1 MDWKDLL
8 IYILES
14 LCGLVITV
22 GIPLGISLLKQKIKN
37 EQLARVL
44 DRAAKIVSDAVL
56 LVNQT
61 YVDVLKYEHKF
72 DKEAQEKAFA
82 ICKARVVAM
91 LNEEAVQAIYDTYGD
106 LESWLKTVIEAKV
119 RQEKIGWLEPISLDE
134 VDEQE

>member
-37 EQLARVL
+37 EQLSRVI
-44 DRAAKIVSDAVL
+44 DRAAKIVSDSVL

-61 YVDVLKYEHKF
+61 YVDALKQAKQF

-82 ICKARVVAM
+82 ICKAKIIAL
-91 LNEEAVQAIYDTYGD
+91 LNEEAIQAIYETYGD
-106 LESWLKTVIEAKV
+106 LEEWLRTEIEANV
-119 RQEKIGWLEPISLDE
+119 RNEKITWLDSAIEDF
-134 VDEQE
+134 DEQK

>member
-22 GIPLGISLLKQKIKN
+22 GIPFLVSLLRAKIKN

-44 DRAAKIVSDAVL
+44 DRVAKIVSDSVL

-61 YVDVLKYEHKF
+61 YVDALKATDSF
-72 DKEAQEKAFA
+72 DEEAQKIAFA
-82 ICKARVVAM
+82 TCKAKIVAM
-91 LNEEAVQAIYDTYGD
+91 LNEEAIKAIYETYGD
-106 LESWLKTVIEAKV
+106 LEDWLKTAIEASV
-119 RQEKIGWLEPISLDE
+119 RQEKLYWILPDTVEI
-134 VDEQE
+134 DEQE